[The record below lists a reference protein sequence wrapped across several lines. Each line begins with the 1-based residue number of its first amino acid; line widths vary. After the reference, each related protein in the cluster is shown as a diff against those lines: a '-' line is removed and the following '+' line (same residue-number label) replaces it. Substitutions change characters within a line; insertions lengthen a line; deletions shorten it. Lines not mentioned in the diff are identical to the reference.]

1 MAVRPQLQ
9 FRLPNSPG
17 ALARV
22 MAALASEQVRVL
34 ALSLE
39 SSGLTRL
46 IVDNP
51 SRAAAALAGEHV
63 AVEQRDVIYTTVAAR
78 SLGALLQSV
87 AAAGVNIDYA
97 YTSALDGGGMAAL
110 VLGVENAQR
119 ASAAAGL

>member
-17 ALARV
+17 SLARV
-22 MAALASEQVRVL
+22 LAVLAAEQVRVL

-39 SSGLTRL
+39 SSGLARL

-51 SRAAAALAGEHV
+51 SHAAAALARDHI
-63 AVEQRDVIYTTVAAR
+63 AVEQRDVIHTMVAAR
-78 SLGALLQSV
+78 SIDALLRSV
-87 AAAGVNIDYA
+87 AAAGVNVEYA
-97 YTSALDGGGMAAL
+97 YMSTVDAGGMAAL

-119 ASAAAGL
+119 ASAAAGI